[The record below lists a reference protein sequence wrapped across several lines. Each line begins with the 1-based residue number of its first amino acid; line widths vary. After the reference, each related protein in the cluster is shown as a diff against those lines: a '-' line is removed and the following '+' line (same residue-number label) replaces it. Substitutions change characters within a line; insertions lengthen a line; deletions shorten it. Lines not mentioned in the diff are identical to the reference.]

1 MWVTSS
7 GRRSRVH
14 GSRFGSGFVNS
25 VVGLWRELDCER
37 MSWLAVAIGGALGS
51 LARHAVNTA
60 ATSRWP
66 TFPVSTVFVN
76 VAGSFVIGLL
86 AGLIAAKR
94 LDLPHAWREFVFV
107 GVLGGFTTFST
118 FSLDTFVLA
127 RSNPTHAVL
136 NVAIQLAGGLA
147 GVWIGYRLGAQ

>member
-1 MWVTSS
+1 MAWI
-7 GRRSRVH
+7 
-14 GSRFGSGFVNS
+14 
-25 VVGLWRELDCER
+25 
-37 MSWLAVAIGGALGS
+37 AVALGGALGS

-60 ATSRWP
+60 SSSRWP
-66 TFPVSTVFVN
+66 TFPVGTVLVN

-94 LDLPHAWREFVFV
+94 LDLPIVWREFVFV

-136 NVAIQLAGGLA
+136 NVAIQLSGGLA